1 MNNEVLQSIALVMGI
16 VAYAAMTF
24 MAAFAFF
31 RLRNQSNDLLVLK
44 VELFNVYSMLSATQ
58 VKEQFA
64 EVEKLR
70 NLLPRLVKREK
81 FDEAAKV
88 KEHIEQQEKAA
99 MEALKR
105 FNETFGENAEI
116 NVTKISL

>member
-16 VAYAAMTF
+16 VTYAAMTF
-24 MAAFAFF
+24 MAAFAFV

-44 VELFNVYSMLSATQ
+44 VELFKVYSMLSATK

-70 NLLPRLVKREK
+70 KLLPHLVKREK
-81 FDEAAKV
+81 FAEAAKV
-88 KEHIEQQEKAA
+88 KELIEQQEEAA
-99 MEALKR
+99 MKALKWL
-105 FNETFGENAEI
+105 NETFGDNAGI

>member
-24 MAAFAFF
+24 MAAFAFV
-31 RLRNQSNDLLVLK
+31 RLRNQSNDLLVMK
-44 VELFNVYSMLSATQ
+44 EELFRVYYMLSATT
-58 VKEQFA
+58 VKEKFA

-70 NLLPRLVKREK
+70 KLLPHLVKREK
-81 FDEAAKV
+81 FAEAAKV
-88 KEHIEQQEKAA
+88 KEHIEQQEEAA
-99 MEALKR
+99 MKALKW
-105 FNETFGENAEI
+105 FNETFGDNAEI

>member
-16 VAYAAMTF
+16 VTYAAMTF
-24 MAAFAFF
+24 MAAFAFV

-44 VELFNVYSMLSATQ
+44 VELFKVYSMLSATK

-70 NLLPRLVKREK
+70 KLLPPPGKTRKIRRSS
-81 FDEAAKV
+81 
-88 KEHIEQQEKAA
+88 Q
-99 MEALKR
+99 
-105 FNETFGENAEI
+105 GEGAHRATGGSSYEGPEM
-116 NVTKISL
+116 VQ